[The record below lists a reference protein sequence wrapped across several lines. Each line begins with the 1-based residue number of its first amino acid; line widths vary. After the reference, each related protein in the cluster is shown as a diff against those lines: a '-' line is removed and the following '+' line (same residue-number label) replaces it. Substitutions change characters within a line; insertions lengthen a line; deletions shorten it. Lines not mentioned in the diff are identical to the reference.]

1 MKKNIFKL
9 VIMLIGYIGFSQ
21 DTKDDRSNQTITF
34 PNGDESIVITAGNKA
49 KVLRL
54 TTNNQA
60 TRFEGLELLNHEV
73 VHQKE
78 LPGFNP
84 GLDSLVNAH
93 EAYSFSIET
102 EGDQSKKSSSRTVT
116 RGKDS

>member
-1 MKKNIFKL
+1 MSFE
-9 VIMLIGYIGFSQ
+9 MLSTSSRDFASL
-21 DTKDDRSNQTITF
+21 TPPPF
-34 PNGDESIVITAGNKA
+34 PLPPAWTCA
-49 KVLRL
+49 L

-60 TRFEGLELLNHEV
+60 TRFEGLELSNHEV

-84 GLDSLVNAH
+84 GLDSLVNTH

-102 EGDQSKKSSSRTVT
+102 EGEQSKKSSSETVK